1 MPQPWQRSGWLI
13 MSVLVVV
20 AWLTRLALVPVLV
33 LAAQQARDDLPAPA
47 LAAVQ
52 QVVVAMEKAV
62 QAADVDGYLQHVAQ
76 ADPFFRQEQQCWAQ
90 DLKKVK
96 PESFVIR
103 WEKAQVAADGQ
114 RVTGE
119 MTWQWRIP
127 NAKNDR
133 KLTFPSQFVREGEQ
147 WKFAGEVWLR
157 VDCAGCQ
164 VLFLD
169 EKLRAEA
176 QSIAE
181 IFPEIRRQVFA
192 DLAEQEPEQ
201 MQVKLYP
208 RMLHLQAS
216 IFLSYVDGIAGWNEP
231 GESIKLLSMRQGGAS
246 KTLRATL
253 AHELGH
259 AATWQMGP
267 KAKSIPWWVQEGVAE
282 QVAEFYS
289 NKRRTS
295 ANTVA
300 ALLKSKQLCTWEKI
314 HDFSPDTLRL
324 SLQVYNQG
332 HHMCAWLT
340 DRFGKPKRNEWLRAL
355 ANGET
360 LEQASQ
366 KVFGTPFSTL
376 AEEWQKAIEGNPF
389 IIVKPNGE
397 PPPGQKPEAPPPA
410 GNTPENAPADAQVET
425 PFQSPRQTGPAKTC
439 APWPCPEDECSE
451 GDILFLLLNVF
462 SVPCSTQSRPKGL
475 SSAACKIRTKCRA
488 ELRTLP
494 GR

>member
-1 MPQPWQRSGWLI
+1 MLRTWQQKDWLI
-13 MSVLVVV
+13 LSALVVA
-20 AWLTRLALVPVLV
+20 AWLTNLAPSPASVQ
-33 LAAQQARDDLPAPA
+33 AAQEARDDLAPA
-47 LAAVQ
+47 ALAEVE
-52 QVVVAMEKAV
+52 QVIVAMEKAV
-62 QAADVDGYLQHVAQ
+62 RAADVDAYLQLVAQ

-90 DLKKVK
+90 DLTKIK
-96 PESFVIR
+96 PESFMIR
-103 WEKAQVAADGQ
+103 WDKAQVAADGQ

-119 MTWQWRIP
+119 MTWQWRLP
-127 NAKNDR
+127 NTKNDR
-133 KLTFPSQFVREGEQ
+133 KLTFPSQFVREGKQ
-147 WKFAGEVWLR
+147 WKFAGELWLK
-157 VDCAGCQ
+157 VDCAGCE

-192 DLAEQEPEQ
+192 DLAEREPAR

-208 RMLHLQAS
+208 RMVHLQAS

-295 ANTVA
+295 ASTVA
-300 ALLKSKQLCTWEKI
+300 ALLKSKQLCPWEKI
-314 HDFSPDTLRL
+314 HDFSPETLRL

-340 DRFGKPKRNEWLRAL
+340 DRFGKPKRNEWLRAM
-355 ANGET
+355 ANGEP

-366 KVFGTPFSTL
+366 KAFGLPFSTL
-376 AEEWQKAIEGNPF
+376 AQEWHKAIEGDPF
-389 IIVKPNGE
+389 IIVKPGNE
-397 PPPGQKPEAPPPA
+397 LPPSPKPDPHPPA
-410 GNTPENAPADAQVET
+410 ENMSGNTPNDSTGE
-425 PFQSPRQTGPAKTC
+425 QSLRSLPSDKPSSSLKSLT
-439 APWPCPEDECSE
+439 
-451 GDILFLLLNVF
+451 
-462 SVPCSTQSRPKGL
+462 L
-475 SSAACKIRTKCRA
+475 S
-488 ELRTLP
+488 
-494 GR
+494 

>member
-1 MPQPWQRSGWLI
+1 MSRSRHSRGWLI
-13 MSVLVVV
+13 LSALVVA
-20 AWLTRLALVPVLV
+20 AWLAYWAPSLTPLQ
-33 LAAQQARDDLPAPA
+33 AAPEPRDDSVAPA
-47 LAAVQ
+47 LAAVE
-52 QVVVAMEKAV
+52 QVIAAMEKAV
-62 QAADVDGYLQHVAQ
+62 RAADVDAYLQHVTQ
-76 ADPFFRQEQQCWAQ
+76 ADPFFRQEQECWAQ
-90 DLKKVK
+90 DLKKSK
-96 PESFVIR
+96 PDSFAIR

-119 MTWQWRIP
+119 MTWLWRLP

-147 WKFAGEVWLR
+147 WKFAGELWLQ
-157 VDCAGCQ
+157 VPCDGCEI
-164 VLFLD
+164 LFLE

-192 DLAEQEPEQ
+192 DLAEREPAR

-267 KAKSIPWWVQEGVAE
+267 KSKSIPWWVQEGVAE

-300 ALLKSKQLCTWEKI
+300 ALLKSKQLCPWEKI
-314 HDFSPDTLRL
+314 HDFSPETLRL

-340 DRFGKPKRNEWLRAL
+340 DRFGKSKRNEWLRAM
-355 ANGET
+355 AHGER

-366 KVFGTPFSTL
+366 KAFGTPFSTL
-376 AEEWQKAIEGNPF
+376 AQEWQKAIEDDPF
-389 IIVKPNGE
+389 VIVKPSDG
-397 PPPGQKPEAPPPA
+397 PPPASPPLEPEAPPPA
-410 GNTPENAPADAQVET
+410 GNKPEN
-425 PFQSPRQTGPAKTC
+425 
-439 APWPCPEDECSE
+439 
-451 GDILFLLLNVF
+451 
-462 SVPCSTQSRPKGL
+462 
-475 SSAACKIRTKCRA
+475 
-488 ELRTLP
+488 LP
-494 GR
+494 GSGRADPPCRSHPSD